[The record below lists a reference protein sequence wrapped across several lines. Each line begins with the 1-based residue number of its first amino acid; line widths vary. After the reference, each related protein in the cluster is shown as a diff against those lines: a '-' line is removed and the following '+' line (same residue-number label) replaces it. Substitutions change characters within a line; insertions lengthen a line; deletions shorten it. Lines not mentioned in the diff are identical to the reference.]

1 MAVVCNTV
9 REDKKTQATTAT
21 KLYTQTELIMLIE
34 EAASGN
40 FEAFG
45 DLYSLY
51 LDRIY
56 RYVFYQ
62 VNDRMTAEDITEEVF
77 LKAWKA
83 IGTCKGKEKTFLSW
97 LYRIA
102 HNHLINTLRS
112 MTRLMSIE
120 KYNIVEI
127 NDPKQDLETNQDY
140 QELLKTIT
148 CLPQN
153 QKQVIILKFIEG
165 MDNREISQ
173 IMKKNEGAI
182 RVLQMRALSKLKERF
197 N

>member
-9 REDKKTQATTAT
+9 REDIETRAATAP

-34 EAASGN
+34 EAAGGN

-45 DLYSLY
+45 NLYSLY

-83 IGTCKGKEKTFLSW
+83 IGTCKGKEKHSHHGFTES
-97 LYRIA
+97 
-102 HNHLINTLRS
+102 
-112 MTRLMSIE
+112 
-120 KYNIVEI
+120 
-127 NDPKQDLETNQDY
+127 P
-140 QELLKTIT
+140 TI
-148 CLPQN
+148 
-153 QKQVIILKFIEG
+153 I
-165 MDNREISQ
+165 
-173 IMKKNEGAI
+173 
-182 RVLQMRALSKLKERF
+182 
-197 N
+197 